1 MKNYFSILFWILAT
15 LLMSLIFVSGTKFYP
30 IALLISI
37 TTIPVVIITKMLWQS
52 ISFRDKKKGVI
63 STIYLALIAL
73 LSEYLVLILIN
84 FYLFNLGLGQEAEMI
99 FNPLFIWFM
108 IIFLITA
115 EQLIESWLF
124 PKGES
129 SFPELIEFISDRKKI
144 TVETL
149 SILYIESCN
158 NEVWVRMSGGNSHR
172 TKMVISQW
180 ENVLDERFIRIH
192 RSFIVNK
199 LKITG
204 SDSRYVY
211 IGEERIEISRKYK
224 DKLLDSITG
233 K

>member
-1 MKNYFSILFWILAT
+1 
-15 LLMSLIFVSGTKFYP
+15 
-30 IALLISI
+30 
-37 TTIPVVIITKMLWQS
+37 
-52 ISFRDKKKGVI
+52 
-63 STIYLALIAL
+63 
-73 LSEYLVLILIN
+73 
-84 FYLFNLGLGQEAEMI
+84 
-99 FNPLFIWFM
+99 
-108 IIFLITA
+108 
-115 EQLIESWLF
+115 
-124 PKGES
+124 
-129 SFPELIEFISDRKKI
+129 
-144 TVETL
+144 
-149 SILYIESCN
+149 
-158 NEVWVRMSGGNSHR
+158 MSGGNSHR